1 MVEKV
6 IFISII
12 LFEEFI
18 KRSLIGVY
26 YIWEKFDYWNFNR
39 KIPK

>member
-1 MVEKV
+1 MIEKI
-6 IFISII
+6 IFISLIF
-12 LFEEFI
+12 FEEFV